1 MDLSTLPA
9 ITADE
14 RKFRLAMRISPVT
27 MAAIDL
33 VTGAFSYS
41 GRRVAE
47 RLLARGRQ
55 LRTLTNH
62 PQDSEIKAF
71 PLDFERPE
79 VLAGA
84 LGGVDTLYNTYWVR
98 FPHGRIT
105 YDLAVENS
113 RRLIDA
119 ARGAGVRRVVHVSI
133 ANASA
138 SSPLPY
144 YRGKALVEQ
153 HLRGSGLPYA
163 IARPTVLYGGGDV
176 LVNNIA
182 WFLRNL
188 PVFAVPGS
196 GAYRI
201 QPVYVE
207 DHADLMVRLGSEEGS
222 TEVDS
227 VGPDV
232 YRFDEFVH
240 LIRRAVGSRAA
251 VVGLPPWAV
260 LGGLKVVG
268 LRVRDVVLTK
278 QEVQGL
284 MDDLLASRGEPTCR
298 TRFGAWL
305 SEHRDELGHRYASEL
320 ARHFRGS

>member
-1 MDLSTLPA
+1 M
-9 ITADE
+9 
-14 RKFRLAMRISPVT
+14 
-27 MAAIDL
+27 AIDL

-41 GRRVAE
+41 GRRVAA
-47 RLLARGRQ
+47 RLLSRGRR

-62 PQDSEIKAF
+62 PQDSEIDAF
-71 PLDFERPE
+71 PLDLERAE
-79 VLAGA
+79 VLEVA
-84 LGGVDTLYNTYWVR
+84 LRGVDTLYNTYWVR

-105 YDLAVENS
+105 YEGAVENS

-119 ARGAGVRRVVHVSI
+119 ARAAGVRRVVHVSI
-133 ANASA
+133 ANASL

-153 HLRGSGLPYA
+153 HLRRSGLSYA
-163 IARPTVLYGGGDV
+163 IVRPTVLYGGGDV

-182 WFLRNL
+182 WFLRHL
-188 PVFAVPGS
+188 PVFAIPGS

-207 DHADLMVRLGSEEGS
+207 DHADLIVRLGSEEGS
-222 TEVDS
+222 SEVDA

-232 YRFDEFVH
+232 YRFDEFVD

-251 VVGLPPWAV
+251 VVRLPPSAV

-268 LRVRDVVLTK
+268 LMVGDVVLTE

-284 MDDLLASRGEPTCR
+284 MDDLLASRGEPTCL
-298 TRFGAWL
+298 TRFDGWL
-305 SEHRDELGHRYASEL
+305 SEHRGELGHHYASEL
-320 ARHFRGS
+320 SRHFRGL

>member
-1 MDLSTLPA
+1 
-9 ITADE
+9 
-14 RKFRLAMRISPVT
+14 

-33 VTGAFSYS
+33 VTGAFGYT
-41 GRRVAE
+41 GRHVAE
-47 RLLARGRQ
+47 RLLARGRR

-62 PQDSEIKAF
+62 PRDSEIEAF
-71 PLDFERPE
+71 PLDFERRE
-79 VLAGA
+79 VLEAA

-98 FPHGRIT
+98 FPHGAIT

-119 ARGAGVRRVVHVSI
+119 ARASGVRRIVHVSI

-144 YRGKALVEQ
+144 YRSKALVEE
-153 HLRGSGLPYA
+153 HLRSSGLPCA
-163 IARPTVLYGGGDV
+163 IVRPTVLYGGGDV

-207 DHADLMVRLGSEEGS
+207 DHADLMVRLGSEEGW

-240 LIRRAVGSRAA
+240 LIRRAVGSRTA
-251 VVGLPPWAV
+251 VVRLPPWAV
-260 LGGLKVVG
+260 LGGLQVVG
-268 LRVRDVVLTK
+268 LAVQDVVLTE
-278 QEVQGL
+278 QEVRGL
-284 MDDLLASRGEPTCR
+284 MDDLLASSGEQTCP
-298 TRFGAWL
+298 TRFDGWL
-305 SEHRDELGHRYASEL
+305 SEHRDELGHGYASEL
-320 ARHFRGS
+320 ARHFRA

>member
-1 MDLSTLPA
+1 
-9 ITADE
+9 
-14 RKFRLAMRISPVT
+14 

-33 VTGAFSYS
+33 VTGAFSYT
-41 GRRVAE
+41 GRRVAQ
-47 RLLARGRQ
+47 RLLARGRR

-62 PQDSEIKAF
+62 PHGSEIEAF
-71 PLDFERPE
+71 PLAFERTE
-79 VLAGA
+79 VLETA

-119 ARGAGVRRVVHVSI
+119 ARAASVRRVVHVSI
-133 ANASA
+133 ANASI

-144 YRGKALVEQ
+144 YRGKALVEDY
-153 HLRGSGLPYA
+153 LRGSGLSYA
-163 IARPTVLYGGGDV
+163 IVRPTVLYGGGDV

-188 PVFAVPGS
+188 LVFAVPGS
-196 GAYRI
+196 GAYPI

-207 DHADLMVRLGSEEGS
+207 DHADLMVRLGSEEGP
-222 TEVDS
+222 TEVDA

-232 YRFDEFVH
+232 YRFDEFVN
-240 LIRRAVGSRAA
+240 LIRRAVGSHAT
-251 VVGLPPWAV
+251 VVRLPPRAV
-260 LGGLKVVG
+260 LGGLKIVGSVVQ
-268 LRVRDVVLTK
+268 DVVLTE

-284 MDDLLASRGEPTCR
+284 MDGLLASRGEPTCP
-298 TRFGAWL
+298 TRFDAWL
-305 SEHRDELGHRYASEL
+305 PKHRDELGHRYASEL
-320 ARHFRGS
+320 ARHFR

>member
-1 MDLSTLPA
+1 M
-9 ITADE
+9 
-14 RKFRLAMRISPVT
+14 
-27 MAAIDL
+27 AIDL
-33 VTGAFSYS
+33 VTGAFSYT

-47 RLLARGRQ
+47 RVLARGRR

-62 PQDSEIKAF
+62 PVSSEVEAF

-79 VLAGA
+79 ALETALA
-84 LGGVDTLYNTYWVR
+84 GVDTLYNTYWVR
-98 FPHGRIT
+98 FPHGSVT

-119 ARGAGVRRVVHVSI
+119 ARAAGVRRVVHVSI
-133 ANASA
+133 ANAST

-144 YRGKALVEQ
+144 YRGKALVEE

-163 IARPTVLYGGGDV
+163 IVRPTVLYGGGDV

-182 WFLRNL
+182 WFLRHL

-196 GAYRI
+196 GAYPI
-201 QPVYVE
+201 QPVHVE

-232 YRFDEFVH
+232 YSFHDFVH
-240 LIRRAVGSRAA
+240 MIRRAVGSHAT
-251 VVGLPPWAV
+251 VVRQPPWAV
-260 LGGLKVVG
+260 LAGLRIVG
-268 LRVRDVVLTK
+268 LVVRDVVLTE
-278 QEVQGL
+278 QEIDGL
-284 MDDLLASRGEPTCR
+284 MDGLLASRGGPTCP
-298 TRFGAWL
+298 TRFDRWL
-305 SEHRDELGHRYASEL
+305 SRHRDELGHRYASEL
-320 ARHFRGS
+320 ARHFRY